1 MSNGI
6 NASQV
11 RQIILMF
18 VYNVIVNKAIKN
30 NIYWVLQVTAIF
42 NPSVDIMIIIN
53 AWQDSRWK
61 LAGTKPVLN

>member
-1 MSNGI
+1 MMSNGI

-30 NIYWVLQVTAIF
+30 NIY
-42 NPSVDIMIIIN
+42 
-53 AWQDSRWK
+53 
-61 LAGTKPVLN
+61 